1 MVIHVPWFESV
12 ESLQPAHRDFRLSV
26 DSPCRI
32 KVKSTVTR
40 ESGKILLICI
50 ETQSGNARGC
60 VSNNKVGISNTAG
73 TCAEPSGSLEGDARP
88 AKAASSSH
96 FSYIYLTHILYS
108 IYNSSMTSTPAERD
122 EQLLSIGK
130 QCSHPACLLVDFLP
144 FKCQHCE
151 DAFCQEHFL
160 VSAHNCT
167 KYDESKH
174 NRVAPNCPLCNTPVS
189 IRPGQDSNVRMDEH
203 LTNDC
208 SVLTGKSGR
217 ARTMPVCARGGCK
230 KVLFS
235 PIRCNNCKSQFCP
248 SHRFPA
254 DHSCSSTAA
263 TQSKPVTSKLLPNI
277 NATNIN
283 VKVSAAGAVAMS
295 AVKKTKASVSTPKP
309 VTQATKPVA
318 LPKPVSATTHTNM
331 FSKTNRLL
339 SSSPAPLLKT
349 FHNATTDAPANDI
362 STSITSTNA
371 IPTIPNDIVSMPI
384 PVIKFNSFVP
394 RPIFANA

>member
-1 MVIHVPWFESV
+1 M
-12 ESLQPAHRDFRLSV
+12 
-26 DSPCRI
+26 
-32 KVKSTVTR
+32 KSTVTR

-96 FSYIYLTHILYS
+96 FSYIYLTHILYN

-174 NRVAPNCPLCNTPVS
+174 NRVAPNCTCF
-189 IRPGQDSNVRMDEH
+189 H
-203 LTNDC
+203 
-208 SVLTGKSGR
+208 
-217 ARTMPVCARGGCK
+217 
-230 KVLFS
+230 F
-235 PIRCNNCKSQFCP
+235 
-248 SHRFPA
+248 
-254 DHSCSSTAA
+254 
-263 TQSKPVTSKLLPNI
+263 
-277 NATNIN
+277 
-283 VKVSAAGAVAMS
+283 
-295 AVKKTKASVSTPKP
+295 
-309 VTQATKPVA
+309 
-318 LPKPVSATTHTNM
+318 
-331 FSKTNRLL
+331 L
-339 SSSPAPLLKT
+339 SSSSTDSPQAL
-349 FHNATTDAPANDI
+349 FATHLFLFVLDRTLTSGWTNI
-362 STSITSTNA
+362 SR
-371 IPTIPNDIVSMPI
+371 TIVQS
-384 PVIKFNSFVP
+384 
-394 RPIFANA
+394 